1 MLTSATGTKIL
12 KTYQKALIKFK
23 VLYLRGFKTKII
35 KKLRFKSISEKAKV
49 LMLFMK
55 KFADQLRYNDGV
67 SEVISIPI
75 ILVYSFCNEILLFQ
89 IISRNC

>member
-1 MLTSATGTKIL
+1 
-12 KTYQKALIKFK
+12 
-23 VLYLRGFKTKII
+23 
-35 KKLRFKSISEKAKV
+35 
-49 LMLFMK
+49 MLFMK

-89 IISRNC
+89 IISRKC